1 MNFLPRIM
9 KRANE
14 LRASEIVDDGRDST
28 SDLIDNAA
36 VMIAILQIRGDADR
50 KAEADAEQQREIDR
64 QKRVKEQEI
73 EK

>member
-1 MNFLPRIM
+1 M

-14 LRASEIVDDGRDST
+14 LRASEIVDDGRDLT

-36 VMIAILQIRGDADR
+36 VMIAILQIRGEVQRNADE
-50 KAEADAEQQREIDR
+50 AEAEKREIER
-64 QKRVKEQEI
+64 RERAKEQGI